1 MSLPAANS
9 SRTSQIR
16 QTWKMARQHDRALPL
31 WVFGTA
37 VVAGALMFA
46 IFWLITGTDDYFSW
60 FFTILA
66 TVLTAALAGL
76 LVFGRRA
83 QRAAYS
89 QIEGQKGAAASA
101 LSMLRRGWS
110 TEPMVAFNKQQDVV
124 HRVIGPVGVVLVGE
138 GNPNR
143 LKPLLESERKK
154 TVRVLAE
161 IPVHEVI
168 CGNGEGEVS
177 LAKLVKHVTKLPKHG
192 SAADVTDIQHR
203 LKALDA
209 TRGNIPMP
217 KGPMP
222 TSTKGMRKNMR
233 GR

>member
-1 MSLPAANS
+1 MSTPVQNS
-9 SRTSQIR
+9 SRTAQIR
-16 QTWKMARQHDRALPL
+16 QTWKMARTHDRALPL

-37 VVAGALMFA
+37 IVVGALVFA
-46 IFWLITGTDDYFSW
+46 IFAFITGIDGYLSW
-60 FFTILA
+60 FFTVLATLLAAILA
-66 TVLTAALAGL
+66 GM

-83 QRAAYS
+83 QAAAFS

-101 LSMLRRGWS
+101 LTMLRRGWD

-138 GNPNR
+138 GNPAR
-143 LKPLLESERKK
+143 LKTLMAAEKRK
-154 TVRVLAE
+154 TSRVLAD
-161 IPVHEVI
+161 IQVHEVV
-168 CGNGEGEVS
+168 CGNGEGEVP
-177 LAKLVKHVTKLPKHG
+177 LKKLIKHVTKLPKHG
-192 SAADVTDIQHR
+192 SPADITDVQHR

-217 KGPMP
+217 KGPIP
-222 TSTKGMRKNMR
+222 TSAKGTRKNLR